1 MSPSYFWLNI
11 VLLAVG
17 TLAIRSSII
26 LASTRVKISPRVKE
40 IFSFIPSAI
49 LPALAVPMVFYHE
62 GAVDWLLGKER
73 LAILP
78 LATVV
83 AFLTKKMAITL
94 VFGLALLYIFTQL
107 SL

>member
-1 MSPSYFWLNI
+1 MSQQYFWLNI

-40 IFSFIPSAI
+40 IFSYIPAAV
-49 LPALAVPMVFYHE
+49 LPALAAPMVFFHN
-62 GAVDWLLGKER
+62 GVVNGLFNKER
-73 LAILP
+73 LVILL

-83 AFLTKKMAITL
+83 AFVTKKMTITL
-94 VFGLALLYIFTQL
+94 VFGLVLLYFLTQL